1 MLRLDLHVHTTYS
14 PDGYCSIPRA
24 VEAARAKGL
33 NGIAIT
39 DHNTVDG
46 LPVARKFSK
55 RGFLV
60 IPGVEVSSADCHIVA
75 LGVTKL
81 IPRDLPAKET
91 VKRIRE
97 QGGVAIA
104 AHPFSLGRKPGLV
117 HKAKF
122 DAIEVLNS
130 RALLLGNPLA
140 RRFAERHKI
149 PMVAGSDAHHCDEIG
164 LAYTS
169 IDCAPKVDTILRQIK
184 VGGTSISGRTLP
196 LPSFLWRILQK
207 LHHRRSEL

>member
-1 MLRLDLHVHTTYS
+1 MLRLDLHVHTIHS
-14 PDGYCSIPRA
+14 PDGFCSVRAA

-39 DHNTVDG
+39 DHNTVG
-46 LPVARKFSK
+46 GHPEAKKFSK

-104 AHPFSLGRKPGLV
+104 AHPFTLGRKPGLV

-130 RALLLGNPLA
+130 RALLLSNPLA

-149 PMVAGSDAHHCDEIG
+149 PMVAGSDAHFPEEVG

-169 IDCAPKVDTILRQIK
+169 VDCAPKVDAVLKQIRA
-184 VGGTSISGRTLP
+184 GGTSISGRTLP
-196 LPSFLWRILQK
+196 LPSVLWRILQK